1 MDVRRGWLL
10 VPASFFQS
18 LERPIAIVT
27 DVCRE
32 LTLQDEA
39 IEEVAALEKHKCKT
53 THPIGFSIGYI
64 IYGVVK

>member
-39 IEEVAALEKHKCKT
+39 IEEVAAAAEDAE
-53 THPIGFSIGYI
+53 IGPESA
-64 IYGVVK
+64 VEVPTKQ